1 MRARHLAAIAAASI
15 AFCAPLHAQWVT
27 LTDSG
32 TPILATINPKTT
44 VTPTPSLC
52 TNTGAAPTGDQ
63 LPVNTQSSSLGTGKF
78 GGLPGSAAMPG
89 YILHR
94 TNTTGTALQTGS
106 PAVTVGTLY
115 DRVYC
120 TSSNGSSCD
129 GSNTY
134 VFTTRAILNTN
145 AWDPSGGSFEI
156 NDFFRA
162 VPASATGVQVG
173 YFMGGAINNLAPD
186 DSPAFKYLEY
196 AGRTNAGLGQTIT
209 RSQGFV
215 AFRADTNAS
224 DPDRCEPYSFNSSN
238 SPWMFAK
245 LSCASGV
252 TTSPSAFKIRVRQGG
267 EEGQPIVSITT
278 SGFACN

>member
-1 MRARHLAAIAAASI
+1 MKLRRLSALAAAAAAACS
-15 AFCAPLHAQWVT
+15 PLHAQWVT

-52 TNTGAAPTGDQ
+52 TNTGAAPTGGQ
-63 LPVNTQSSSLGTGKF
+63 LPVNTQSSSLATGKF
-78 GGLPGSAAMPG
+78 GGLPGSASMTG

-94 TNTTGTALQTGS
+94 TNGAGTALRTGS

-129 GSNTY
+129 GTNTY
-134 VFTTRAILNTN
+134 VFATRAILNTN
-145 AWDPSGGSFEI
+145 AWDPSGGAFEI

-162 VPASATGVQVG
+162 VPTAATGVQVG
-173 YFMGGAINNLAPD
+173 YYMGTSGGSAPD
-186 DSPAFKYLEY
+186 NSQAFKYLEY
-196 AGRTNAGLGQTIT
+196 AGRTNTGLGQTIT

-224 DPDRCEPYSFNSSN
+224 DPDRCEPYSSNSSN
-238 SPWMFAK
+238 SPWMYAR
-245 LSCASGV
+245 LTCSSGV
-252 TTSPSAFKIRVRQGG
+252 TTSPAAFKIRVRQGG
-267 EEGQPIVSITT
+267 EEGQPIVSIST

>member
-1 MRARHLAAIAAASI
+1 MRTKHLAAIAAAAA

-32 TPILATINPKTT
+32 SPILATINPKTT

-52 TNTGAAPTGDQ
+52 TNTGAAPSGGQ
-63 LPVNTQSSSLGTGKF
+63 LPVNTQSSSLSTGKF
-78 GGLPGSAAMPG
+78 GGLPGSAAMTG
-89 YILHR
+89 YILYR

-120 TSSNGSSCD
+120 TSSNGTSCD
-129 GSNTY
+129 GTNTY
-134 VFTTRAILNTN
+134 VFATRAILNTN
-145 AWDPSGGSFEI
+145 AWDPSGGAFEI

-162 VPASATGVQVG
+162 VPTAATGVQVG
-173 YFMGGAINNLAPD
+173 YYMGTSGGSVPD
-186 DSPAFKYLEY
+186 DSQAFKYLEY
-196 AGRTNAGLGQTIT
+196 AGRTNTGLGQTIT

-238 SPWMFAK
+238 SPWMYAK
-245 LSCASGV
+245 LTCSSGV
-252 TTSPSAFKIRVRQGG
+252 TTSQAAFKIRVRQGG
-267 EEGQPIVSITT
+267 EEGQPIVSIST